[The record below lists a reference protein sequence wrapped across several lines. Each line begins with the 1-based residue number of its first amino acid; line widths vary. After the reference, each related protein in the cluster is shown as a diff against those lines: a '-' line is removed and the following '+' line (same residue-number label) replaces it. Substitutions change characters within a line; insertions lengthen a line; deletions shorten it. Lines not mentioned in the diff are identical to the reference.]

1 MIAFLR
7 RRLAPLVDAAV
18 RPSPATH
25 VASPAGSIAVP
36 AIATLTSLT
45 SLATIVLGSLAT
57 SLATS
62 FAASFATAAAAA
74 EWPDRT
80 TRIVAPFAPGST
92 PDLVARLL
100 ADRLSKNTGQ
110 SFYVDDKPGAGGM
123 IGTAAIAHA
132 PADGATFGVSIGGP
146 LVNNTVLYKSMAYD
160 PFRDLVPI
168 TRLVDQPCLLVAAP
182 TFRASTVAA
191 MLAELKATPNRY
203 NYASLG
209 NGTVSH
215 LVMVLIAGR
224 ARADLTQVPYPG
236 SAQAVAALIAG
247 DAALAC
253 LPPSNVMPQ
262 VKAGHLKLLG
272 VASRTRSPLFPDV
285 PTLTEQGLAGVEA
298 NAWIGVVAP
307 AATPPAVVARM
318 QAEIAKALA
327 DPEVARTLQAQYMEP
342 VGDPP
347 PQFAAYLREELAR
360 WRPIIEANH
369 ITLD

>member
-1 MIAFLR
+1 MTAR
-7 RRLAPLVDAAV
+7 RA
-18 RPSPATH
+18 RPRP
-25 VASPAGSIAVP
+25 
-36 AIATLTSLT
+36 T
-45 SLATIVLGSLAT
+45 SLATVDSLRSLVRSIGAAAALAGSLAT
-57 SLATS
+57 
-62 FAASFATAAAAA
+62 AASAAPA

-92 PDLVARLL
+92 PDVVARLL

-132 PADGATFGVSIGGP
+132 PPDGATFGVSIGGP
-146 LVNNTVLYKSMAYD
+146 LVNNTLLYKSMAYD
-160 PFRDLVPI
+160 PFRDLAPV

-191 MLAELKATPNRY
+191 MLTELKATPDRY
-203 NYASLG
+203 GYASLG

-224 ARADLTQVPYPG
+224 AHADLTQVPYPG
-236 SAQAVAALIAG
+236 SAQAVAALMAG
-247 DAALAC
+247 DAALGC
-253 LPPSNVMPQ
+253 LPPGNAMPQ
-262 VKAGHLKLLG
+262 VKAGRLKLLG
-272 VASRTRSPLFPDV
+272 VASKSRSPLFPDV
-285 PTLTEQGLAGVEA
+285 PTLAEQGLAGVEA

-307 AATPPAVVARM
+307 AGTPPVIVARM

-327 DPEVARTLQAQYMEP
+327 DPEVARTLAAQYMEP
-342 VGDPP
+342 VGDRPA
-347 PQFAAYLREELAR
+347 QFAAYLREELAR
-360 WRPIIEANH
+360 WRPIIETNR